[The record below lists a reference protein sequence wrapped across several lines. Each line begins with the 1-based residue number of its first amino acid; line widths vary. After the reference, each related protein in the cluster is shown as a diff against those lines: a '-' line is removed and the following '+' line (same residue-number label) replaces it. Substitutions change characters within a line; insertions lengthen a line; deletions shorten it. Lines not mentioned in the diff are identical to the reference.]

1 MQNKIDF
8 ECKNEKNRLKLEG
21 LMGKQEHKK
30 AAGSHA
36 RIVRYGE
43 LKPCYDAFIDTRS
56 PGSDKKENFT
66 IIGPG
71 VSENPSQYVHIAEPH
86 GFNIGGAR
94 QPANCVNSQ
103 HSHDTAEVFY
113 IHKGIWAFRTGET
126 GEDAEVILKPGD
138 LISIPTG
145 VFRGFENIGEDI
157 GFLWGVLGDDNP
169 GRVLW
174 APYVFDMAGEYGL
187 VLMENGNLIDTAN
200 GETVPEGQNPMPV
213 TSKEQVDALSIF
225 SHEQLRACCI
235 ASDEDVLGDNREGV
249 VTRELIGSDAKLSWP
264 HGFEITH
271 MQLTPEAN
279 ADQISYPGSEVLFVQ
294 SGELTVKLL
303 EETWCLF
310 PGDTATIPKGSARQF
325 INKSD
330 KPVEFLRV
338 RGDV

>member
-1 MQNKIDF
+1 
-8 ECKNEKNRLKLEG
+8 
-21 LMGKQEHKK
+21 MGKKEHLVTTD
-30 AAGSHA
+30 SHP
-36 RIVRYGE
+36 RIVRYSE
-43 LKPCYDAFIDTRS
+43 LEPCHDAFIDTRT

-71 VSENPSQYVHIAEPH
+71 VSENPNQYVHIAEPH

-113 IHKGIWAFRTGET
+113 IHKGTWAFRTGET

-145 VFRGFENIGEDI
+145 VFRGFENIGDDI
-157 GFLWGVLGDDNP
+157 GFLWGVLGGDDP
-169 GRVLW
+169 GSVLW
-174 APYVFDMAGEYGL
+174 APYVFDMAKDYGL
-187 VLMENGNLIDTAN
+187 VLMENGNLIDTGK

-213 TSKEQVDALSIF
+213 TSKEQVDALTNF
-225 SHEQLRACCI
+225 SDEQLRNCCI
-235 ASDEDVLGDNREGV
+235 MSDEDVSSYSRSGLIKRK
-249 VTRELIGSDAKLSWP
+249 LIGPDAKLGWP

-271 MQLTPEAN
+271 MQLTPAAS

-294 SGELTVKLL
+294 TGELTIKLMN
-303 EETWCLF
+303 ETWRLF
-310 PGDTATIPKGSARQF
+310 PGDTATLPKGTARQF
-325 INKSD
+325 LNTSD
-330 KPVEFLRV
+330 KPVEFVRV